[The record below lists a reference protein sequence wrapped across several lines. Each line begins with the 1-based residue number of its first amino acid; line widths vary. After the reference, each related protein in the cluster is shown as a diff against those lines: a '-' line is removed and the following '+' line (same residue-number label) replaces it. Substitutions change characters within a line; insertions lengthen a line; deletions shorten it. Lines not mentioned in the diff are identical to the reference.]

1 MIEAFGFVAICC
13 MVLFYAL
20 EGRAPVFT
28 LAFAGACLC
37 AAIYALLIGSIPF
50 MIAEG
55 VWSIVALR
63 KWAVRYY
70 GGS

>member
-1 MIEAFGFVAICC
+1 MVEAFGFLAVCF

-20 EGRAPVFT
+20 EDRAPIFT

-37 AAIYALLIGSIPF
+37 AAIYALLIGSFPF

-55 VWSIVALR
+55 VWAIVALR
-63 KWAVRYY
+63 KWSLRTSS
-70 GGS
+70 GS